1 MLVFATEIP
10 VRAGSTPEDFL
21 AVMHRWLPSIPNT
34 LLPQDELARI
44 ITAPHGKIVSD
55 SESVEW
61 LTGRQAGDVL
71 QAGVRHVRRQNQ
83 LEESTTLVF
92 ATAPDSAQLSIR
104 VAQDGLGTTVR
115 LPVRQK
121 PLVVRTILDSPL
133 GQGRDGLLSVR
144 NTPHALSASD
154 VELAAQLVRRESG
167 CRLPVVYVSAMPGG
181 GRLVDVEQLAADLA
195 GLAHVVLEPDRRFSE
210 RLRLATQ
217 GGNIY
222 GGSLGLYWPDDREKR
237 AFFLGPRYATPTAL
251 ADDLTQI
258 IRSDRL
264 HGRPSVHC
272 DWGALHDAHIRNML
286 APLRDAETEEYI
298 ETFDSEIAQLQ
309 HQLHEAQAEIEQL
322 KGRLTQ
328 AEAGNQRQRLLLAAQ
343 AAQLESSQGSL
354 LNPGDEVPLY
364 ANELQAILL
373 DAVQNELDRS
383 GTDTRR
389 RHVLTAILAANP
401 MPEGHP
407 GRQLREQLKEL
418 LRDSRGL
425 TPAVRRGLQDM
436 GFSIHEGGKHVKL
449 VYKGDDRYTHTLPRS
464 GSDWRGS
471 LNAANDI
478 ARLLF

>member
-1 MLVFATEIP
+1 MYIFATEIP

-34 LLPQDELARI
+34 RLPHDELARL
-44 ITAPHGKIVSD
+44 ITEPHGKIVSD
-55 SESVEW
+55 GESVEW

-71 QAGVRHVRRQNQ
+71 QAGVRHVRCQNQ

-92 ATAPDSAQLSIR
+92 ATSPDSAQLSVR
-104 VAQDGLGTTVR
+104 VAQDGLGSTVR

-121 PLVVRTILDSPL
+121 PLVMRTILDSPL
-133 GQGRDGLLSVR
+133 SQGRDGLLSVR
-144 NTPHALSASD
+144 HTPHVLMASD
-154 VELAAQLVRRESG
+154 VELAAQLVRREAG
-167 CRLPVVYVSAMPGG
+167 CRLPVVYASAMPGG
-181 GRLVDVEQLAADLA
+181 GHLVDVAQLASDLA

-217 GGNIY
+217 GGNVY

-237 AFFLGPRYATPTAL
+237 AFFLGPRYITPEAL
-251 ADDLTQI
+251 ADDLRQI
-258 IRSDRL
+258 IHADRL
-264 HGRPSVHC
+264 RSRPSVHC
-272 DWGALHDAHIRNML
+272 DWAALQDAHLRNRL
-286 APLRDAETEEYI
+286 APLRDAETDEYI

-309 HQLHEAQAEIEQL
+309 HQLREAQAEIEQL
-322 KGRLTQ
+322 NSRLAHVE
-328 AEAGNQRQRLLLAAQ
+328 AENQRHHLLLAAQ
-343 AAQLESSQGSL
+343 AAQLASSHGSL

-364 ANELQAILL
+364 ANELQAIVL

-383 GTDTRR
+383 GNDTRR

-407 GRQLREQLKEL
+407 GRQFREQLKDL
-418 LRDSRGL
+418 LRDSRSL
-425 TPAVRRGLQDM
+425 TPSIRRGLQDM
-436 GFSIHEGGKHVKL
+436 GFSIHEGGKHIKL